1 LAIVASKG
9 QGAFIM
15 GSVFPNPGW
24 RAQRWEG
31 DGAPAPRRDRLV
43 LVEPHGLLRDGLASL
58 IAKRIPEALVES
70 YARVEDVVP
79 ERAALALIGLDP
91 RRDDDR
97 DVPLRLRDLR
107 SRCGDA
113 PIGVVLA
120 CADATMT
127 RAIAALGVAGV
138 VRHDA
143 TLAVAIAAIQLMWVG
158 GSYLPPDFAREDEA
172 TPVWR
177 VSMADDMTHSLAPI
191 APMAR
196 EPLHSD
202 NELGLTSREWDVLR
216 ILREGRQNKIIA
228 FELGI
233 SESTVKVHLRNIM
246 KKLHAS
252 NRTQVALGAIST
264 D

>member
-1 LAIVASKG
+1 
-9 QGAFIM
+9 M
-15 GSVFPNPGW
+15 GSLFPSPSW
-24 RAQRWEG
+24 RAQRWDDDENVR
-31 DGAPAPRRDRLV
+31 ATRRERLV

-58 IAKRIPEALVES
+58 MTTRIPDAAVECFG
-70 YARVEDVVP
+70 RVEDVAP
-79 ERAALALIGLDP
+79 GPAALALIGLDP
-91 RRDDDR
+91 RRGDNR
-97 DVPLRLRDLR
+97 DAAFRLRDLK

-113 PIGVVLA
+113 PIGVLLA
-120 CADATMT
+120 YDDATMT

-138 VRHDA
+138 VRHDT

-158 GSYLPPDFAREDEA
+158 GSYLPPDLAREEEA
-172 TPVWR
+172 PQPW
-177 VSMADDMTHSLAPI
+177 SAPMAEALAQPI
-191 APMAR
+191 AAIAR
-196 EPLHSD
+196 EPLPKEAE

-252 NRTQVALGAIST
+252 NRTQVALGAVSA

>member
-1 LAIVASKG
+1 
-9 QGAFIM
+9 M
-15 GSVFPNPGW
+15 GSFFPNPCW
-24 RAQRWEG
+24 RVQGSSESLMGSRCE
-31 DGAPAPRRDRLV
+31 RLV
-43 LVEPHGLLRDGLASL
+43 LVEPHGLLRDELASL
-58 IAKRIPEALVES
+58 IAGRIPDAVVEGVS
-70 YARVEDVVP
+70 RVEDVVP
-79 ERAALALIGLDP
+79 GPASLALIGLDP
-91 RRDDDR
+91 RRGDDR
-97 DVPLRLRDLR
+97 EAARRKIRELR

-113 PIGVVLA
+113 PTGVVLA
-120 CADATMT
+120 VDDAAMT

-158 GSYLPPDFAREDEA
+158 GSYLPPDLAREEETRPAWPRPMTDELEHPL
-172 TPVWR
+172 T
-177 VSMADDMTHSLAPI
+177 SMARTPLP
-191 APMAR
+191 R
-196 EPLHSD
+196 EAD
-202 NELGLTSREWDVLR
+202 GEFGLTSREWDVLR

-252 NRTQVALGAIST
+252 NRTQVALGAISM